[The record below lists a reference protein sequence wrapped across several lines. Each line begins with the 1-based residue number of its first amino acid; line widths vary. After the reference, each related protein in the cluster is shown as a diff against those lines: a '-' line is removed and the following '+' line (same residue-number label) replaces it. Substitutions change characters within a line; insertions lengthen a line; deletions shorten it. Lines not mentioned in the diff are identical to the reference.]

1 MRKRT
6 HSLKRSNRSRK
17 RTFQYDVCL
26 SFAGEDREYVERV
39 AAELIERG
47 IRVFYDK
54 HEEATLWGKDLYE
67 HLDYIYRKAARF
79 SVLFASRHYAAKVWP
94 NHERRSMQERALLE
108 NEEYILPARFDSTEV
123 PGLRGTVGYVSLKS
137 RSPKQLAGLIDKK
150 LGPRQHTDFVPP
162 SPDRLYR
169 RMKARTKAEKEEI
182 YAQLE
187 SFHEALTRMNA
198 DERRVMVDF
207 VWHGCPTK
215 LPKNF
220 HINLDL
226 LRRESGFPVA
236 KLQQILGNL
245 SSLGFTCRI
254 KEERRH
260 QELLPQRFVEME
272 FVALKVAVEER
283 GPHNALVQAVFDEI
297 TEHICGDC
305 ARKAFLAADFSQLS
319 STTMEIERP
328 EEHLSR
334 H

>member
-1 MRKRT
+1 
-6 HSLKRSNRSRK
+6 
-17 RTFQYDVCL
+17 
-26 SFAGEDREYVERV
+26 V

-79 SVLFASRHYAAKVWP
+79 SVLFVSRYYAAKVWA

-137 RSPKQLAGLIDKK
+137 RSPKQLAALIDKK
-150 LGPRQHTDFVPP
+150 LGPRQHVDFLPP
-162 SPDRLYR
+162 TPDRLYR
-169 RMKARTKAEKEEI
+169 RMKARTKTEKEEV

-187 SFHEALTRMNA
+187 SFHEAITRMDA
-198 DERRVMVDF
+198 DERRVVIDF
-207 VWHGCPTK
+207 VWHGCPTD

-226 LRRESGFPVA
+226 LRRECGFPIA

-254 KEERRH
+254 KEERH
-260 QELLPQRFVEME
+260 HNELLPQRIVKME
-272 FVALKVAVEER
+272 FVALKVAVEEP
-283 GPHNALVQAVFDEI
+283 GPHNHLVQAVLEEI
-297 TEHICGDC
+297 AEHLCGDC
-305 ARKAFLAADFSQLS
+305 VRRAFLAADFSQLS
-319 STTMEIERP
+319 STTMVIEKP
-328 EEHLSR
+328 QEHPSMR
-334 H
+334 